1 MTVADQLT
9 TRLTV
14 GDQDQYSSRRGSAE
28 LATCVVFNSAILLL
42 SLCLKILAFTV
53 TSLCVILSEF
63 PQFHE
68 TSFP

>member
-14 GDQDQYSSRRGSAE
+14 GDQDQYSSLS
-28 LATCVVFNSAILLL
+28 LSFTDLL